1 MDEQS
6 MTNLTE
12 ISIQKNRNQ
21 LKEKQETPVFSILIP
36 SWNNLRYLQLCI
48 ESIQRNSQFHHQ
60 IIVHINEGSDGTLEW
75 VKSQGSIDFTFS
87 EKNIGIC
94 YALNAAASLVST
106 DYVLYMNDD
115 MYACPNWDREL
126 HEAILGI
133 GHPYFFISATAIE
146 PVNTNNPCA
155 LILDCGKDIETFR
168 EHQLLEQFTWP
179 RIQDWSG
186 STWPPNIVHKQVW
199 DLVGGY
205 SVEFSPG
212 MYSDPDFSM
221 KLWNSGI
228 RLFRGISKSRV
239 YHFGSRSVKRVQKN
253 KGYFQFIEKW
263 GITSDTFTRYYLK
276 RGQPY
281 TGLLSDPN
289 IPAQV
294 RMKNFIKRLHTLS
307 R

>member
-1 MDEQS
+1 

-12 ISIQKNRNQ
+12 ISIQKNINQ
-21 LKEKQETPVFSILIP
+21 HGEIPVFSILIP
-36 SWNNLRYLQLCI
+36 SWNNLPYLQLCI
-48 ESIQRNSQFHHQ
+48 ESIQRNSQFYHQ
-60 IIVHINEGSDGTLEW
+60 IIVHINEGSDGTLDW
-75 VKSQGSIDFTFS
+75 VKSQGNIDYTFS

-94 YALNAAASLVST
+94 YALNAAASLVAT
-106 DYVLYMNDD
+106 DYVVYMNDD

-126 HEAILGI
+126 HKAIINI

-155 LILDCGKDIETFR
+155 LILDCGKDIESFR
-168 EHQLLEQFTWP
+168 EHQLLEQFTLP
-179 RIQDWSG
+179 RIGDWSG
-186 STWPPNIVHKQVW
+186 STWPPNIVHKKVW

-205 SVEFSPG
+205 SIEFSPG

-221 KLWNSGI
+221 KLWNSGV
-228 RLFRGISKSRV
+228 RLFRGVSTSRV
-239 YHFGSRSVKRVQKN
+239 YHFGSRSVKRIQKN
-253 KGYFQFIEKW
+253 NGYFQFIEKW

-281 TGLLSDPN
+281 TGPLAEPS
-289 IPAQV
+289 IPASV
-294 RMKNFIKRLHTLS
+294 RMKNFIKRLHTLY